1 MDKQISV
8 DRDVLVDLESG
19 MNTVINQQE
28 EAKDVDCSAG
38 QGRRVLDKEWS
49 GFLGIDGFMKHEEA
63 VKLENGMPGCAEL
76 PVRNAEA
83 SVDKR
88 VGGDEW
94 VRLLEEKVGAEKMKK
109 KGCKKHPKPPRPPK
123 SLSLDA
129 ADQKLIREISELSM
143 MKRARTERMK
153 KKMRNAKSTSST
165 GNFFALIVTILFC
178 LVIIWQGAF
187 SQGSSTVRSHGSPE
201 SLDIQVICKQEELDD
216 EQNSQDSNPNPN
228 PAISAIEICN
238 LP

>member
-1 MDKQISV
+1 MDRQISV

-19 MNTVINQQE
+19 MNTMINQQE
-28 EAKDVDCSAG
+28 EARDVGCGAG

-76 PVRNAEA
+76 PIRNAEA

-88 VGGDEW
+88 DGGEEW

-109 KGCKKHPKPPRPPK
+109 KGCKKHPKPPRPPR
-123 SLSLDA
+123 SPSLDA

-143 MKRARTERMK
+143 MKRARIEQMK
-153 KKMRNAKSTSST
+153 KKMRNTKSTSST
-165 GNFFALIVTILFC
+165 E
-178 LVIIWQGAF
+178 AF
-187 SQGSSTVRSHGSPE
+187 SQRSSIVRSHGSE
-201 SLDIQVICKQEELDD
+201 SSVRGGLISVHFHKNASVNHL
-216 EQNSQDSNPNPN
+216 NMSSSGYPSN
-228 PAISAIEICN
+228 
-238 LP
+238 L

>member
-1 MDKQISV
+1 MDRQISV

-19 MNTVINQQE
+19 MNTMINQQE
-28 EAKDVDCSAG
+28 EARDVGCGAG

-76 PVRNAEA
+76 PIRNAEA

-88 VGGDEW
+88 DGGEEW

-109 KGCKKHPKPPRPPK
+109 KGCKKHPKPPRPPR
-123 SLSLDA
+123 SPSLDA

-143 MKRARTERMK
+143 MKRARIEQMK
-153 KKMRNAKSTSST
+153 KKMRNTKSTSST
-165 GNFFALIVTILFC
+165 E
-178 LVIIWQGAF
+178 AF
-187 SQGSSTVRSHGSPE
+187 SQRSSIVRSHGSE
-201 SLDIQVICKQEELDD
+201 SSVQGGLISVHFHKNASVNHL
-216 EQNSQDSNPNPN
+216 NMSSSGYPSN
-228 PAISAIEICN
+228 
-238 LP
+238 L

>member
-1 MDKQISV
+1 MDRQISV

-19 MNTVINQQE
+19 MNTMINQQE
-28 EAKDVDCSAG
+28 EAKDVGCGAG

-76 PVRNAEA
+76 PIRNAEA

-88 VGGDEW
+88 DGGEEW

-109 KGCKKHPKPPRPPK
+109 KGCKKHPKPPRPPR
-123 SLSLDA
+123 SPSLDA

-143 MKRARTERMK
+143 MKRARIEQMK
-153 KKMRNAKSTSST
+153 KKMRNTKSTSST
-165 GNFFALIVTILFC
+165 E
-178 LVIIWQGAF
+178 AF
-187 SQGSSTVRSHGSPE
+187 SQRSSIVRSHGSE
-201 SLDIQVICKQEELDD
+201 SSVRGGLISVHFHKNASVNHL
-216 EQNSQDSNPNPN
+216 NMSSSGYPSN
-228 PAISAIEICN
+228 
-238 LP
+238 L

>member
-1 MDKQISV
+1 MDRQISV

-19 MNTVINQQE
+19 MNTMINQQE
-28 EAKDVDCSAG
+28 EAKDVGCGAG

-76 PVRNAEA
+76 PIRNAEA

-88 VGGDEW
+88 DGGEEW

-109 KGCKKHPKPPRPPK
+109 KGCKKHPKPPRPPR
-123 SLSLDA
+123 SPSLDA

-143 MKRARTERMK
+143 MKRARIEQMK
-153 KKMRNAKSTSST
+153 KKMRNTKSTSST

-178 LVIIWQGAF
+178 LVIIWQEAF
-187 SQGSSTVRSHGSPE
+187 SQRSSIVRSHGSE
-201 SLDIQVICKQEELDD
+201 SSVRGGLISVHFHKNASVNHL
-216 EQNSQDSNPNPN
+216 NMSSSGYPSN
-228 PAISAIEICN
+228 
-238 LP
+238 L